1 MLKKQ
6 VNKQTKNS
14 NNNKTDSIIRKLSV
28 VLSTWCA
35 NSEREPFQ
43 IVLAKVLIFEVPLS
57 QTSFNLYFFCCTFCC
72 TVCFTVKLVPC
83 YWLFTTLA
91 RESLDRHSVFF
102 HFYSWLLN
110 ILHNAFGLQCAPFVP
125 VWFSH
130 YYFHGAN
137 FFLTFETPL
146 AVIGTRFFGEV
157 QRVSVPSEAYI
168 SRGNMDKFL
177 SKLDE
182 NWN

>member
-6 VNKQTKNS
+6 VNRQKKKQQQQQNWL
-14 NNNKTDSIIRKLSV
+14 NNKKV
-28 VLSTWCA
+28 VSSNVTWCM
-35 NSEREPFQ
+35 NSEHELFQ

>member
-1 MLKKQ
+1 M
-6 VNKQTKNS
+6 
-14 NNNKTDSIIRKLSV
+14 
-28 VLSTWCA
+28 
-35 NSEREPFQ
+35 NSEHEFFQ

-57 QTSFNLYFFCCTFCC
+57 QTSFKLYFFCCTFCC

-137 FFLTFETPL
+137 FFFNIWN
-146 AVIGTRFFGEV
+146 AIGRNWYSFLWRGATGLRA
-157 QRVSVPSEAYI
+157 QRGLYFPRKHGQI
-168 SRGNMDKFL
+168 SFKAWRKLELNENKMTGFKTVL
-177 SKLDE
+177 SKGKT
-182 NWN
+182 